1 MSFWNGR
8 LRYIISLGLTIL
20 AFNFYFIFLMQT
32 KDITYL
38 LYLDGLIAGL
48 LGLVIWGDVR
58 KFRRWKREKEKWL
71 STEEIICRQDM
82 TGEALIQEDLEI
94 AKHDVELLES
104 KLNEMFDENCQ
115 LQDYVA
121 RWCHEVKLPLA
132 ASLLI
137 NEKIRDVDTRKKM
150 REQLEKINQQ
160 VSGML
165 LGCRLQGTLFD
176 MQVKTTMLNQCVRS
190 SIKNNQFFLI
200 QKGFTLQVE
209 VESIPVDTD
218 PSWLIYVLDQFL
230 QNSIKYTNEQPMLH
244 IWSKEEETVVRLF
257 IEDNGE
263 GIREEEKKRIF
274 EKGFTGNN
282 HHNGQYKSTGMGLYM
297 VARVLEH
304 LGHKIIVESEFGV
317 YTRIQLVFEK
327 ENLYK

>member
-1 MSFWNGR
+1 
-8 LRYIISLGLTIL
+8 
-20 AFNFYFIFLMQT
+20 
-32 KDITYL
+32 
-38 LYLDGLIAGL
+38 
-48 LGLVIWGDVR
+48 
-58 KFRRWKREKEKWL
+58 
-71 STEEIICRQDM
+71 M

-104 KLNEMFDENCQ
+104 KLNEMFDENCH

-257 IEDNGE
+257 IEDKGE

-317 YTRIQLVFEK
+317 FTRIQLVFEK